1 MKKFSFLICFIFV
14 HLWVFS
20 TEKTIVLTENKEEFY
35 VVREYVSFFED
46 TSRNLQLYQVLNQ
59 KNFKTVDSNVAD
71 FMNLNTKSAYWLRFK
86 VCNYNK
92 EQSGY
97 LIELFDFDIDEISF
111 FLKDQSGV
119 YIENKSGFSFPFQ
132 QREIKHKNIVFQFPL
147 EFQDS
152 TTVYMRFYSH
162 KKNVLEPVIR
172 THNHFYD
179 YSLKEYSF
187 LGFCYGLMLLII
199 LYNFIYYIML
209 KHNFYLFYVL
219 YTFFMLI
226 FLMTLNGTAFQ
237 FIWPNNPGLNLCA
250 GPCSISFALIFL
262 LLFSN
267 FYLKLPENNNILSKI
282 VYFFII
288 LKIILVLP
296 QINSEHSTYFNVFD
310 YFLFQL
316 AFLIGVFQF
325 KSDCK
330 SIRWYI
336 ISFICLNISY
346 CINFFEYLG
355 IVKSSFITVNSL
367 NIGLVLQFIFLTVS
381 IAETVRESYKE
392 KNKVLSEL
400 LLVTEK
406 NESMRLIELKKQMNP
421 HFIFNA
427 LNSILLRIVSDKKEE
442 AMDFLMRFS
451 KLIRKILNS
460 SDKLFVQLSEELET
474 LELYLSIEKSRL
486 GNSFSYEINVDPE
499 IDKDFVEFPS
509 LILQPFAENA
519 IWHGLMPKVGD
530 KLLKINIRK
539 ITNILEIEIIDNGI
553 GRDRSFDLIIQKN
566 SNSRGINLV
575 HERLKLIELKFK
587 KRTNLTFSDV
597 LDENNKIAG
606 TRVTITIE
614 I

>member
-1 MKKFSFLICFIFV
+1 MKKFSLFLTFFGVCFFAKSI
-14 HLWVFS
+14 
-20 TEKTIVLTENKEEFY
+20 EKPIVLTEIKEEFY
-35 VVREYVSFFED
+35 VVREHVSFYED
-46 TSRNLQLYQVLNQ
+46 TSRNLGLDQII
-59 KNFKTVDSNVAD
+59 KSEDFTTVASDISD
-71 FMNLNTKSAYWLRFK
+71 FINTNTSSAYWLRFK
-86 VCNYNK
+86 VVNHNK

-97 LIELFDFDIDEISF
+97 LIELFDFDIDEVSI
-111 FLKDQSGV
+111 
-119 YIENKSGFSFPFQ
+119 YIEDENGNYSEKKSGFSFPFEE
-132 QREIKHKNIVFQFPL
+132 REIKHKNIVFQLPL
-147 EFQDS
+147 SFQDTS
-152 TTVYMRFYSH
+152 TIYMRFYSH

-172 THNHFYD
+172 THNYFYD

-187 LGFCYGLMLLII
+187 LGFCYGLMILII
-199 LYNFIYYIML
+199 LYNLIYFLML
-209 KHNFYLFYVL
+209 KRYFYLYYVL

-237 FIWPNNPGLNLCA
+237 FFWPLFPGLNQCS
-250 GPCSISFALIFL
+250 GPCSISFAVVFL

-267 FYLKLPENNNILSKI
+267 FYLNLPEKNKILSI
-282 VYFFII
+282 VVYFFVFM
-288 LKIILVLP
+288 KIILVFP
-296 QINSEHSTYFNVFD
+296 QVHAHISTYFNVFD
-310 YFLFQL
+310 YFLIQL
-316 AFLIGVFQF
+316 AFLLGIFQY

-330 SIRWYI
+330 SIRWYVL
-336 ISFICLNISY
+336 SFISLNIFY
-346 CINFFEYLG
+346 CITFFEYVG
-355 IVKSSFITVNSL
+355 IINSSFFTVNSL

-400 LLVTEK
+400 LLVTQK

-486 GNSFSYEINVDPE
+486 GNSFLYEINVSPD
-499 IDKDFVEFPS
+499 IDREFVEFPS

-519 IWHGLMPKVGD
+519 IWHGLMPKIGD
-530 KLLKINIRK
+530 KLLKINIK
-539 ITNILEIEIIDNGI
+539 NISGILEIEILDNGV
-553 GRDRSFDLIIQKN
+553 GRDKSFDLLINKT
-566 SNSRGINLV
+566 SNSKGINLV
-575 HERLKLIELKFK
+575 IERLKLIELKFK
-587 KRTNLTFSDV
+587 KRTNLSFSDV
-597 LDENNKIAG
+597 RDEKNNLAG
-606 TRVTITIE
+606 TKVTITIE